1 MSSLTLSFPQYKLYG
16 RRQARPL
23 NAYQQA
29 LWRDCLPD
37 LLFNRNLCGDVNFWH
52 SQPVC
57 LEIGFGSGEHLLERA
72 LKNPD
77 KLYIGC
83 ESYINGI
90 AALLHQ
96 ISYYYVKNILI
107 FPGDARLLLADI
119 PHHSLDE
126 VVLLFADPWPKKRH
140 HKRRFIQI
148 DQIKAIHD
156 LLKGNAHWRIATDD
170 KNYQGWILN
179 HFSIPEVQ
187 QLFSQQRQDIWERP
201 DLTDWPLTRYEQK
214 ALKAGRK
221 PLYLDYQK
229 N

>member
-140 HKRRFIQI
+140 HKRRLIQTPFIALLASRI
-148 DQIKAIHD
+148 VPGGYIHC
-156 LLKGNAHWRIATDD
+156 ATDWAPYAEQMLD
-170 KNYQGWILN
+170 VLSAEPLLANTAPRYAPRLA
-179 HFSIPEVQ
+179 F
-187 QLFSQQRQDIWERP
+187 RP
-201 DLTDWPLTRYEQK
+201 QTKFESRGLRLGHGVWDLMFNRI
-214 ALKAGRK
+214 
-221 PLYLDYQK
+221 
-229 N
+229 